1 MRSCRRR
8 QWHWARAGYFP
19 ESGWVNDSGR
29 ELRKPTDLRAKDS
42 RKRNRS
48 FRHLACADVRMFA
61 HQPVST
67 LDAKTPK
74 CHLRI
79 GMSGRKRTSPQEGT
93 WDRPANIRKS
103 PEGSSRCGRASKW
116 SPKAKSDATCLVAQ
130 ARWRCIPK
138 TLGGTHN
145 GARVPNQEHYV
156 TE

>member
-1 MRSCRRR
+1 MS
-8 QWHWARAGYFP
+8 
-19 ESGWVNDSGR
+19 
-29 ELRKPTDLRAKDS
+29 
-42 RKRNRS
+42 
-48 FRHLACADVRMFA
+48 A

-79 GMSGRKRTSPQEGT
+79 GMSGRKRTSTREGT

-103 PEGSSRCGRASKW
+103 PASQFSVRQGIEMVTKGNKRCYVFSGSG
-116 SPKAKSDATCLVAQ
+116 TVAMH
-130 ARWRCIPK
+130 PE